1 MFTLSVKDLAGGMS
15 LIQTLSLQSAKE
27 YLSHTYK
34 KDVGCI
40 SLLDLSTGKE
50 LCDDVIYSD
59 MECGVYVHSY
69 SAEDQLTFEKFSYP
83 SGENT
88 VFFFDV
94 YMNFSLSVPSIEKEL
109 FIIIHKL
116 PELFEWI
123 HDRNV
128 THFTLETY
136 YITHEWYRDISNIH
150 EIFDNIVTGI
160 ANNNTL
166 VSLNLSIFYL
176 YLYNHPEKRDK
187 LQGMLNIHPTLERIY
202 LTRHDQRND
211 KVVKLEKIEVE
222 NTENAVEHQ

>member
-83 SGENT
+83 SGKNT

-94 YMNFSLSVPSIEKEL
+94 YMNFSLSVASIEKEL

-150 EIFDNIVTGI
+150 EIFDNLVRGI

-166 VSLNLSIFYL
+166 VHLNLCIFYL
-176 YLYNHPEKRDK
+176 YLYNYPEKRDK
-187 LQGMLNIHPTLERIY
+187 LQEMLNHHPTLEKIY

-211 KVVKLEKIEVE
+211 KVIVIKKIDS
-222 NTENAVEHQ
+222 ENAVEHD